1 MSKRK
6 KSSFNKLLVYAK
18 PHQGKLFFV
27 CFWAVFLAIIS
38 AFRPFLLNFTIDNYL
53 IEVKKETNVIQHY
66 FEGLMLSIFPGNDN
80 FSNLK
85 ILVVVMF
92 VALLLEAVSQFYFSY
107 IANWLGQDIIKDLRN
122 KLYDHITSFK
132 MKYFD
137 NEPVG
142 KLVTRSVSDIES
154 IASIFSQG
162 LFMIISDVLK
172 MIIVIIFMLVVNWK
186 ITGIVLVIMPI
197 ILLATNIF
205 NRKMKVAF
213 NEVRN
218 EVANLN
224 TFVQE
229 RLTGMKIVQLFNREA
244 IELEKFKE
252 INQKHNVA
260 WLKNILYNSIF
271 FPIADIISNISI
283 GLVVYFGALWIING
297 DADTSIGQ
305 LVAFNMYISM
315 LYNPLRQIAD
325 KFNVMQMGIVAAD
338 RVFEIL
344 EKEENVQDNGT
355 VEATHF
361 KGLIK
366 LKDVRFSYIKNE
378 EVLKGINLE
387 VQPGE
392 TIAIVGSTGAGKSTI
407 INLLNRFYE
416 IDSGEIT
423 IDNQNIKNYKL
434 ESLRK
439 QIAIVLQDVFLF
451 ADTIYNNITL
461 HNEAITREDV
471 ISAAKK
477 IGVHDFIMS
486 LPEGYDYNVK
496 ERGVMLSS
504 GQRQL
509 IAFLRAYV
517 SNPSILILD
526 EATSSIDTH
535 SEELIQKATETI
547 TKDRTS
553 IVIAHRLATVINAS
567 KIIVMDKGQIVEFGK
582 HSELVNKPNG
592 YYKKLYDSQFAVEV
606 E

>member
-1 MSKRK
+1 MSKIK
-6 KSSFNKLLVYAK
+6 TSSFTKLLAYAK
-18 PHQGKLFFV
+18 PYKGKLYFV
-27 CFWAVFLAIIS
+27 SFWAIFLAIMT
-38 AFRPFLLNFTIDNYL
+38 ALRPFLLNFTIDNYL
-53 IEVKKETNVIQHY
+53 VDAKKETNIIQQY
-66 FEGLMLSIFPGNDN
+66 FEEFMQYFFAGNDN
-80 FSNLK
+80 PTNLK
-85 ILVVVMF
+85 VLVIIMF
-92 VALLLEAVSQFYFSY
+92 IALALEAIAQFLFTYL
-107 IANWLGQDIIKDLRN
+107 ANWLGQDIIKDLRD
-122 KLYDHITSFK
+122 KLYHHISSFK

-162 LFMIISDVLK
+162 LFMIVSDVLK
-172 MIIVIIFMLVVNWK
+172 MIIVIAFMLVINWK
-186 ITGIVLVIMPI
+186 TTGIVLVIMPV
-197 ILLATNIF
+197 ILIATNIF

-213 NEVRN
+213 SEVRN

-224 TFVQE
+224 TFIQE
-229 RLTGMKIVQLFNREA
+229 RLTGMKIVQLFNREK
-244 IELEKFKE
+244 IELEKFEK
-252 INQKHNVA
+252 INQKHNKA

-283 GLVVYFGALWIING
+283 GLVVYFGAIWIING
-297 DADTSIGQ
+297 DTDTTIGQ
-305 LVAFNMYISM
+305 LVAFNMYITM

-344 EKEENVQDNGT
+344 DTEDNVQDNGT
-355 VEATHF
+355 IEASHF
-361 KGLIK
+361 KGTIE

-378 EVLKGINLE
+378 EVLKGINLK

-416 IDSGEIT
+416 INSGEIS
-423 IDNQNIKNYKL
+423 IDNRNINDYTL

-451 ADTIYNNITL
+451 SDSIYKNITL
-461 HNEAITREDV
+461 HNETISREDV
-471 ISAAKK
+471 IAAAKK
-477 IGVHDFIMS
+477 IGVHEFIMT

-535 SEELIQKATETI
+535 SEELIQKATDAI

-553 IVIAHRLATVINAS
+553 IVIAHRLATVVNAS
-567 KIIVMDKGQIVEFGK
+567 KIIVMDKGQIVEQGT
-582 HSELVNKPNG
+582 HQELLMKANG

>member
-1 MSKRK
+1 MKLIKSNSLK
-6 KSSFNKLLVYAK
+6 KVLHYAKPYQNRFNWVIVWAVLLSIFAAARPYLLKQTVDEYIKPEDKYGLLVYI
-18 PHQGKLFFV
+18 V
-27 CFWAVFLAIIS
+27 IMAV
-38 AFRPFLLNFTIDNYL
+38 
-53 IEVKKETNVIQHY
+53 V
-66 FEGLMLSIFPGNDN
+66 
-80 FSNLK
+80 
-85 ILVVVMF
+85 
-92 VALLLEAVSQFYFSY
+92 LLLEVLAQFYFTY
-107 IANWLGQDIIKDLRN
+107 WANWLGQDIIRDLRD
-122 KLYDHITSFK
+122 KLFHHITSFK

-137 NEPVG
+137 TEPVG

-162 LFMIISDVLK
+162 LFMIVSDVLK
-172 MIIVIIFMLVVNWK
+172 MIVILAIMFFMNWK
-186 ITGIVLVIMPI
+186 LSLIVLLAMPVLI
-197 ILLATNIF
+197 FATDIF
-205 NRKMKVAF
+205 QKKMKVAF
-213 NEVRN
+213 NDVRN

-229 RLTGMKIVQLFNREA
+229 RLTGMKIVQLFHREK

-271 FPIADIISNISI
+271 FPIADIVSSLTLGAIVYYAGIS
-283 GLVVYFGALWIING
+283 IING
-297 DADTSIGQ
+297 SNHSTIGD
-305 LVAFNMYISM
+305 LFAYTMLINM
-315 LYNPLRQIAD
+315 LFNPLRQIAD

-344 EKEENVQDNGT
+344 DTEENVQDNGT
-355 VEATHF
+355 VEASHF
-361 KGLIK
+361 NGTIELI
-366 LKDVRFSYIKNE
+366 DVRFSYIKNE
-378 EVLKGINLE
+378 EVLKGINLR

-407 INLLNRFYE
+407 INLLNRFYD
-416 IDSGEIT
+416 IDSGKIT
-423 IDNQNIKNYKL
+423 IDNRDINDYTL
-434 ESLRK
+434 VSLRQ

-451 ADTIYNNITL
+451 SDTIYNNITL
-461 HNEAITREDV
+461 HNDAISREEV

-477 IGVHDFIMS
+477 IGVHDFIMT

-553 IVIAHRLATVINAS
+553 IVIAHRLATIVNAS
-567 KIIVMDKGQIVEFGK
+567 KIIVMDKGHIVETGT
-582 HSELVNKPNG
+582 HHELLAQPTG
-592 YYKKLYDSQFAVEV
+592 FYRKLYDSQFAGEV